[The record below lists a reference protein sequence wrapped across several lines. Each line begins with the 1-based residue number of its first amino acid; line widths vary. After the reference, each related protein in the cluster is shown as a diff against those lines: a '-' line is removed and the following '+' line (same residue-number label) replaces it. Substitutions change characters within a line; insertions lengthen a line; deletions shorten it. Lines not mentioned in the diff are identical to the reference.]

1 MTALTPYQQSN
12 ALQQMYHRHY
22 TETDKHIVQYC
33 CDNLGMID
41 YMSNFILSE
50 TPNWDALDDCK
61 AMVEHA
67 FVAMPVNDMAMQLRS
82 MQLLMVSTLKTEKL
96 MNERA
101 KLYAMQLQDTPC
113 DIFLSVIKSLSETD
127 TFFPALSAFQERIK
141 LRLSKRTLLRNY
153 LNRLKPLEINT

>member
-1 MTALTPYQQSN
+1 
-12 ALQQMYHRHY
+12 MYHRHY

-41 YMSNFILSE
+41 HMSNFILSE
-50 TPNWDALDDCK
+50 KPNWDALDDCR

-67 FVAMPVNDMAMQLRS
+67 FVAMPVNEMAMQLRS

-96 MNERA
+96 VNERA
-101 KLYAMQLQDTPC
+101 KLYAMQLRNTPC

-127 TFFPALSAFQERIK
+127 TFFPALNAFQERIN
-141 LRLSKRTLLRNY
+141 LRLMKRTLLRNY
-153 LNRLKPLEINT
+153 LNRLKPLEMNT

>member
-1 MTALTPYQQSN
+1 MTALTIYQEKN
-12 ALQQMYHRHY
+12 ALSQMYQRHY
-22 TETDKHIVQYC
+22 TKTDKHIVQYC

-41 YMSNFILSE
+41 HHGTFILSE
-50 TPNWDALDDCK
+50 QPNWDALDDCK
-61 AMVEHA
+61 AMVAHA
-67 FVAMPVNDMAMQLRS
+67 FVTMPVKDMTWQLRS

-127 TFFPALSAFQERIK
+127 TFFPALNAFQERIK
-141 LRLSKRTLLRNY
+141 LRLDKRKRLQTY
-153 LNRLKPLEINT
+153 LNRLKPLELPT